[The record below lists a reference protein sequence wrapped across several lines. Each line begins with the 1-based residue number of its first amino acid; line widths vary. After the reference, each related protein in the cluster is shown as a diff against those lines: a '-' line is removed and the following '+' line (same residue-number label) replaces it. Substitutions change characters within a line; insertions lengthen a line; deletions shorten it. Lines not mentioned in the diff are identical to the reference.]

1 MQPVKLIPADQA
13 PVQPAYNTKV
23 RRGKATQHT
32 AAVAWQQEGRGPGR
46 QLTQAGSTCTAA
58 VSNAT
63 FGDINYACR
72 FTFVQVGGSCL
83 ISSLLIMTAVVLLVP
98 ACLQQHCA

>member
-32 AAVAWQQEGRGPGR
+32 AAVAWQEEGRGSGR
-46 QLTQAGSTCTAA
+46 QLKQAGSTCTAA

-63 FGDINYACR
+63 FGDINYDCR
-72 FTFVQVGGSCL
+72 FTFVQVSDR
-83 ISSLLIMTAVVLLVP
+83 LVP
-98 ACLQQHCA
+98 